1 VTTTKHMKMQVKNSL
16 SSVSPCIGHNS
27 ITRFRK
33 ALVCGDLSAS
43 QEQAAKQR
51 LIFLAEILNGC
62 DMPLW
67 NDQGVNGCLRADII
81 ER

>member
-1 VTTTKHMKMQVKNSL
+1 MTTAKYMKMQVQNGL
-16 SSVSPCIGHNS
+16 PSVSPCIGHNS
-27 ITRFRK
+27 ITRFGK
-33 ALVCGDLSAS
+33 ALVCGNLPTS